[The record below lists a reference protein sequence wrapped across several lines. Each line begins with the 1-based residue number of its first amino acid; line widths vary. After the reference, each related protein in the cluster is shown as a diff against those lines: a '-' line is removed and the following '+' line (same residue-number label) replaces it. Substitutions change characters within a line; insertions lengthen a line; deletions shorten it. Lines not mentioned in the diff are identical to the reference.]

1 MNKLNDIF
9 DINERMKA
17 LKRQLDFLECQICL
31 AKRVNGTSSVAYNS
45 LSDIKEKTKNE
56 FNKMCADRL
65 KLYNMISNVEN
76 SSLRTLLEYRYVYLM
91 NYDDI
96 AELTNYSLR
105 QVMRKMNNGIKELEK
120 VC

>member
-17 LKRQLDFLECQICL
+17 LKKQLEFLESQ
-31 AKRVNGTSSVAYNS
+31 AYNA
-45 LSDIKEKTKNE
+45 LSDIKENTKNE
-56 FNKMCADRL
+56 FDTICADRL
-65 KLYNMISNVEN
+65 KLYNMIANVKD
-76 SSLRTLLEYRYVYLM
+76 SVLRTLLEYRYVYLM

-105 QVMRKMNNGIKELEK
+105 QVMRKISEGIKEVEK
-120 VC
+120 VS

>member
-17 LKRQLDFLECQICL
+17 LKKQLEFLECQVCI
-31 AKRVNGTSSVAYNS
+31 AKRINGASSQAYNA
-45 LSDIKEKTKNE
+45 LSDIKENTKNE
-56 FNKMCADRL
+56 FDTICADRL
-65 KLYNMISNVEN
+65 KLYNMIANVKD
-76 SSLRTLLEYRYVYLM
+76 SVLRTLLEYRYVYLM

-105 QVMRKMNNGIKELEK
+105 QVMRKISEGIKEVEK
-120 VC
+120 VS